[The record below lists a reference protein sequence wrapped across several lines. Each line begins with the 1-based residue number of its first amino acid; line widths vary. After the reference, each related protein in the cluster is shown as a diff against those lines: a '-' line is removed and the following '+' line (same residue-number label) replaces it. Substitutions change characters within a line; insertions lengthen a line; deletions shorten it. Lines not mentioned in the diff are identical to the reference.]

1 MIKVC
6 VTGHRKIGGDYSDN
20 PTRKW
25 VKYVLNHILE
35 NIKPA
40 YAYSGMAIGV
50 DTDFAEL
57 CLEKGIPL
65 AAVIPFSGQSNRWPA
80 ESQRNYWNILKKVK
94 EKIVV
99 CEPGFAPWKMH
110 RRNEAMVDATGPQ
123 GIVIAVWDGSPSG
136 TSNAVQYAAA
146 TGKRI
151 IRVDPSTRTITG
163 IDLDLDQEI
172 TTETS

>member
-1 MIKVC
+1 MLKVC

-25 VKYVLNHILE
+25 VRSVLDQILD

-57 CLEKGIPL
+57 CLSKNIPL
-65 AAVIPFSGQSNRWPA
+65 AAVIPFKGQSNRWPT
-80 ESQRNYWNILKKVK
+80 ESQRKYWNILKEVR

-99 CEPGFAPWKMH
+99 CESGFAAWKMH
-110 RRNEAMVDATGPQ
+110 RRNERMIDETGDR

-136 TSNAVQYAAA
+136 TSNAVRYAAA
-146 TGKRI
+146 SGKKI
-151 IRVDPSTRTITG
+151 IRVDPSTRTVTG
-163 IDLDLDQEI
+163 IDLPNLEDLDFI
-172 TTETS
+172 